1 MQLLRFF
8 LFRKRL
14 TKIVKSVIIYK
25 IKRESVENLNM
36 PSETKAGKAIGIFL
50 WVAIFVMALI
60 IFVFSNMGGAVSTD
74 VSEPFIEK
82 TNGFVTSHIVTDL
95 DERPDIDKYILK
107 EQITVFIRKSAHI
120 FEYFLLGIL
129 LYWRFRLYGVDVHRA
144 GLYSLCVSLIFAVA
158 DEYHQT
164 FIDGRYGCLEDV
176 LIDSAGIVA
185 GILISA
191 MITVIVL
198 QKKKRKAKKELS
210 AAI

>member
-36 PSETKAGKAIGIFL
+36 PSETKAGKAIGIVL
-50 WVAIFVMALI
+50 WVMALI